1 MRFLAACVVSNT
13 HRAKLGHSLASN
25 NMKNKLNI
33 ISSDSFCFNA
43 FYVLH
48 ELCEPFLNL
57 TDPKQLWKKID
68 PTYLPSG
75 VRIDVTDETPICS
88 TKELKREL
96 KFPKEYGTVSEFYF
110 MELEMIHFG
119 LLHTMKKYQEVRKM
133 LDRIKEERKMH
144 EGNE

>member
-1 MRFLAACVVSNT
+1 
-13 HRAKLGHSLASN
+13 
-25 NMKNKLNI
+25 MKNKLNI

-57 TDPKQLWKKID
+57 NDSKQLWKKID
-68 PTYLPSG
+68 PSYLPSG